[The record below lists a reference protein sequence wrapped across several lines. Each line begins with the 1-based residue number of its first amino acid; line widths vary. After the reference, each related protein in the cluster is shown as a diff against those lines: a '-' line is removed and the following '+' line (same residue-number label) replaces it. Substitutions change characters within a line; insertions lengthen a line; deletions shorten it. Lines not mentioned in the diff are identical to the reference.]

1 MARRKNPE
9 NETAEDKRIRK
20 IKEKIA
26 NGPKRS
32 EKISWNR
39 KRKNLESLYEKI
51 RPIEDK
57 ILELISEKQPIF
69 DEMQEI
75 RGTMVDECIHPFDYL
90 VVKDDHILCK
100 FCNKKLKVL
109 DG

>member
-9 NETAEDKRIRK
+9 NETTEDKQLRK

-26 NGPKRS
+26 NGPKRA

-39 KRKNLESLYEKI
+39 KRNNLESLYDKI

-57 ILELISEKQPIF
+57 ILELVAQKQPIF

-75 RGTMVDECIHPFDYL
+75 RESMVDECIHPFDYL
-90 VVKDDHILCK
+90 VVNDDHILCK